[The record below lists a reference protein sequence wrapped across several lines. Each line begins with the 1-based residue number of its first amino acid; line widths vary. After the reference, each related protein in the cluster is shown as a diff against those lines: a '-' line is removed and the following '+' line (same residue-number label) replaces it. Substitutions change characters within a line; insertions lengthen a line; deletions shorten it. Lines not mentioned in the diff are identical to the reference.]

1 MNPTKAPMEPVDRN
15 EPEEMGSSHAV
26 SAQAVA
32 EGPPAETSVEELATA
47 EASAEQDHSLFSK
60 SFLFGTFRK
69 WFAKGG
75 LAIVDYG
82 LISGSNFLLGVLL
95 ARWLT
100 PRDYGA
106 YALSFSFFI
115 LAGFLYQSLLLEPL
129 SVFSGTLFRDNIR
142 GYLKTT
148 LWIHWG
154 LSLVMCLALG
164 IAAVVTYFIGHSPV
178 LAIALAGMT
187 IATPFILA
195 HGLARRSFYL
205 KLMPGPAAFGS
216 VFYCVLV
223 VGGVFLFFRLGTL
236 SSFTAFLLMG
246 LAALVTSVVMVFQLN
261 KALAPETGRPRLRA
275 TFGKHWEYGRWALA
289 TCFATWIPNYFYIP
303 LVSSFSGM
311 AAAGELRALM
321 NLAAPVLQTYAALSM
336 LFLPYAARVQNQNG
350 KQAATALN
358 RRLAFLF
365 VAGSVAYWS
374 VLIPLKTPLFHFLYN
389 GKYMESAYL
398 IPLFALETTI
408 WSASLGPAILLR
420 AMESPRSLFIANG
433 AASVVAVLIGIPAT
447 RYFGLPGVI
456 WSMIG
461 ANFLY
466 VVVAFMLFGRK
477 LAAAQ
482 APAANLRESLY
493 AK

>member
-1 MNPTKAPMEPVDRN
+1 MNPTKAPMEPVDAKDS
-15 EPEEMGSSHAV
+15 ELSGSTQE
-26 SAQAVA
+26 SALAVA
-32 EGPPAETSVEELATA
+32 ERLAP
-47 EASAEQDHSLFSK
+47 EPLVPEPDDSLFSRR
-60 SFLFGTFRK
+60 FLFGTFRK

-75 LAIVDYG
+75 LAVVDYG

-100 PRDYGA
+100 PREYGA

-129 SVFSGTLFRDNIR
+129 SVFSGTLFRENLR

-148 LWIHWG
+148 LWIHWE
-154 LSLVMCLALG
+154 LSFAMCLLLG
-164 IAAVVTYFIGHSPV
+164 LAAVGARVFGHSPV
-178 LAIALAGMT
+178 LAVALAGMT
-187 IATPFILA
+187 VATPFILM
-195 HGLARRSFYL
+195 HGLAKRSFYL
-205 KLMPGPAAFGS
+205 RLSPGPAAFAS
-216 VFYCVLV
+216 TFYCALV
-223 VGGVFLFFRLGTL
+223 IGGAFLVFRWGRL
-236 SSFTAFLLMG
+236 SSFTAFLIMG
-246 LAALVTSVVMVFQLN
+246 LAALVSCVIMVFQLN
-261 KALAPETGRPRLRA
+261 AVLAPETGRPRLRA
-275 TFGKHWEYGRWALA
+275 TWGKHWEYGRWALA
-289 TCFATWIPNYFYIP
+289 TCVVGWIPNYFYIP

-350 KQAATALN
+350 KQAAAALN

-365 VAGSVAYWS
+365 VAGSVVYWA
-374 VLIPLKTPLFHFLYN
+374 VLIPLKTPLFHSLYN

-482 APAANLRESLY
+482 APA
-493 AK
+493 

>member
-1 MNPTKAPMEPVDRN
+1 MNPTKAPMEPVDAN
-15 EPEEMGSSHAV
+15 DPEGMGSGHAV

-47 EASAEQDHSLFSK
+47 EASAEQDHSLFSR

-95 ARWLT
+95 ARWLS

-154 LSLVMCLALG
+154 LSLVMCLALA
-164 IAAVVTYFIGHSPV
+164 IAAVVTYFVGHSPV

-216 VFYCVLV
+216 VF
-223 VGGVFLFFRLGTL
+223 
-236 SSFTAFLLMG
+236 
-246 LAALVTSVVMVFQLN
+246 
-261 KALAPETGRPRLRA
+261 
-275 TFGKHWEYGRWALA
+275 
-289 TCFATWIPNYFYIP
+289 
-303 LVSSFSGM
+303 
-311 AAAGELRALM
+311 
-321 NLAAPVLQTYAALSM
+321 
-336 LFLPYAARVQNQNG
+336 
-350 KQAATALN
+350 
-358 RRLAFLF
+358 
-365 VAGSVAYWS
+365 
-374 VLIPLKTPLFHFLYN
+374 
-389 GKYMESAYL
+389 
-398 IPLFALETTI
+398 
-408 WSASLGPAILLR
+408 
-420 AMESPRSLFIANG
+420 
-433 AASVVAVLIGIPAT
+433 
-447 RYFGLPGVI
+447 
-456 WSMIG
+456 
-461 ANFLY
+461 
-466 VVVAFMLFGRK
+466 
-477 LAAAQ
+477 
-482 APAANLRESLY
+482 
-493 AK
+493 

>member
-1 MNPTKAPMEPVDRN
+1 MNPTKAPVESVDAKD
-15 EPEEMGSSHAV
+15 PELLGSKHGEST
-26 SAQAVA
+26 VA
-32 EGPPAETSVEELATA
+32 ETAVGP
-47 EASAEQDHSLFSK
+47 DNSLFSRR
-60 SFLFGTFRK
+60 FLFGACRK

-75 LAIVDYG
+75 LAVVDYG

-100 PRDYGA
+100 PREYGA

-129 SVFSGTLFRDNIR
+129 SVFSGTLFRGNIR

-148 LWIHWG
+148 LWIHWA
-154 LSLVMCLALG
+154 LSLAMCLALAA
-164 IAAVVTYFIGHSPV
+164 AAVVAFAVGHSPV
-178 LAIALAGMT
+178 LAIALAGIT
-187 IATPFILA
+187 IATPFILV

-216 VFYCVLV
+216 VFYCVFV
-223 VGGVFLFFRLGTL
+223 TGGVFVFFRLGTL

-246 LAALVTSVVMVFQLN
+246 FAALVTSVVMVFQLHA
-261 KALAPETGRPRLRA
+261 ALEPATGRPKLRA
-275 TFGKHWEYGRWALA
+275 TWGKHWEYGRWALA
-289 TCFATWIPNYFYIP
+289 TSVVGWVPNYIYIP

-350 KQAATALN
+350 RQAAASLN

-365 VAGSVAYWS
+365 VAGSVAYWA
-374 VLIPLKTPLFHFLYN
+374 VLIPLKQPLFHFLYN

-433 AASVVAVLIGIPAT
+433 AASVVAVIAGIPAT
-447 RYFGLPGVI
+447 RYFGLQGVI

-466 VVVAFMLFGRK
+466 VVVAFILFGRK
-477 LAAAQ
+477 LTTVQ
-482 APAANLRESLY
+482 MPGTDLQVSLY
-493 AK
+493 AD

>member
-1 MNPTKAPMEPVDRN
+1 MNPTKTPMDPVDSN
-15 EPEEMGSSHAV
+15 DPDGMGSHHAV

-32 EGPPAETSVEELATA
+32 DGPPAETSVEELATA
-47 EASAEQDHSLFSK
+47 EASVEQDHSLFSK
-60 SFLFGTFRK
+60 NFLFGTFRK

-164 IAAVVTYFIGHSPV
+164 IAAVVTYVVGHSPV

-350 KQAATALN
+350 KQAAAALN

-365 VAGSVAYWS
+365 VAGSVVYWA

-420 AMESPRSLFIANG
+420 AMESPRSLFIANA

-482 APAANLRESLY
+482 KPATNLQESLY
-493 AK
+493 GE